1 MYVYGACCVGVCG
14 KVYCV
19 AAVVK
24 DSVFKPWSV
33 EVCCAF
39 V

>member
-1 MYVYGACCVGVCG
+1 MGVCG
-14 KVYCV
+14 HVSCV

-24 DSVFKPWSV
+24 DSGFLESWSV
-33 EVCCAF
+33 EVCCIF